1 MNGLPIVVY
10 NSYTIVNSGREL
22 VENTPLRR
30 QKAPSQAL
38 CICQLL
44 HEININVNSFTHSFS
59 MIFG

>member
-30 QKAPSQAL
+30 QKTPSQAL
-38 CICQLL
+38 CILPYSTIWVQA
-44 HEININVNSFTHSFS
+44 ISV
-59 MIFG
+59 GVYG